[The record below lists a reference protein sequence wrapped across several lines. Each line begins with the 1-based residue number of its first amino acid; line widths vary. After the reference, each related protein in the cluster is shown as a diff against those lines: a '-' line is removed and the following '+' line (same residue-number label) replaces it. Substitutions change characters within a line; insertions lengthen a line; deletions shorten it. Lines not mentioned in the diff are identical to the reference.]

1 MTLKAVPWREHK
13 DLPKIA
19 TDAWAWCRDVIHSGM
34 SRTYLLVQ
42 VVSDPE
48 LAVHVAYIRA
58 LPVIEMVR
66 SLAKV
71 SNTVT

>member
-1 MTLKAVPWREHK
+1 MHK
-13 DLPKIA
+13 DVPKIA
-19 TDAWAWCRDVIHSGM
+19 ADAWAWCKAARRSKM

-58 LPVIEMVR
+58 LPVIELVWTPAM
-66 SLAKV
+66 LCM
-71 SNTVT
+71 